1 LKLIIFLLKTKID
14 ALRKYHERNNTYPD
28 RIFVY
33 RDGVGDGQFPVVTEL
48 EIPQLKRAF
57 LAISENYK

>member
-1 LKLIIFLLKTKID
+1 MF
-14 ALRKYHERNNTYPD
+14 PD

-33 RDGVGDGQFPVVTEL
+33 RDGVGDGQFPVVKDL

-57 LAISENYK
+57 QTISETYK